1 MFMVD
6 ICNDIDN
13 NVYNYDDDKTAT
25 SRQDIIAVTFRAV
38 GRRGSWGFF
47 WKSILVI
54 SNSNLFYT
62 SVLWMYLGRNFQP
75 TSSYFLK
82 ETL

>member
-25 SRQDIIAVTFRAV
+25 SRQDIIAVTFRAA

-47 WKSILVI
+47 
-54 SNSNLFYT
+54 
-62 SVLWMYLGRNFQP
+62 
-75 TSSYFLK
+75 
-82 ETL
+82 